1 MCTSNRKHYVY
12 PTHSSPLADR
22 LTPKQVVISRLHDT
36 VMKFFTSLRYNNV
49 NELTLG
55 WLAPAWHFLVVSCI
69 LKQMKSRGREP
80 EWTRTDA
87 KVALESCKHPLRAPL
102 WGKRTEWW
110 LQHRI
115 HKKEL
120 QYHEKAHL
128 SLILFYMWIY
138 RAWVQHRYSNPELCN
153 NSTLRSVPKQLNQ
166 ISDR

>member
-1 MCTSNRKHYVY
+1 MCTSNRKHCVY

-55 WLAPAWHFLVVSCI
+55 WFAPAWHFLVVSCI

-87 KVALESCKHPLRAPL
+87 KVALESCKHPLRAPP
-102 WGKRTEWW
+102 WGKGTEWW

-115 HKKEL
+115 HMKEL
-120 QYHEKAHL
+120 KYHEKAHL
-128 SLILFYMWIY
+128 SLSAVYASKIVVGDAFKFTF
-138 RAWVQHRYSNPELCN
+138 SLCE
-153 NSTLRSVPKQLNQ
+153 K
-166 ISDR
+166 